1 MAKNLLL
8 YDKYNK
14 VINTTLD
21 VKGTTGYITIE
32 NLIPDTDYPEGEFY
46 VGWEVEGKILPK
58 AIVPEFTTLR
68 QMREKLVI
76 VYFSDLTEQ
85 QLVDIKGD
93 SAYKIALDNG
103 FNGTQKEWLESLKG
117 EPGEPGRQGDPGR
130 DGVDITEGGSAYEI
144 ALAEGFQGTREE
156 WLESLKGEPGEPG
169 KPGEKGDPGEDGFG
183 VDGASAYEIALDN
196 GFVGNIQDFLDS
208 LVGEPGR
215 DGQDGNDGLS
225 AYQIAKEYG
234 YKGTEQEWLDSLE
247 GKDGKDG
254 NNGQDGNDGLS
265 AYEVAKEQGYNGTEQ
280 EWMESLVGEKGEKGV
295 DGKDSTQR
303 NFRDLT
309 IVADIP
315 LQFEG
320 YKEELTLNNTSWYYP
335 QGIAV
340 DNDYY
345 YIAYGSPSNNAKT
358 ILVVYDKEFNTVCKY
373 YLGYQYTESMY
384 IEQTNQ
390 NRYLYCQYDTGYISK
405 FDISNIQRNT
415 NTVDIGTPV
424 ERYNVGILYRF
435 AKTDDGWI
443 VEQNNQSKGVYTQQ
457 DTLVLYGNDLQT
469 RKGVITTFPSSHNEL
484 EKISVKRQGL
494 TYTNGGI
501 KYIVGGLYR
510 PETDLTPHTS
520 QGVLSINGNG
530 IISDDYTY
538 SPYEIISYL
547 NTENKNYDR
556 VEHEGAYT
564 FNNELY
570 SIIGYRDSAVDE
582 SKNNGLLVVKYG
594 SEDKTMTLT
603 KSPILNTPNSNYNPY
618 KTTINGKLVNEFTG
632 DEITSLESLIAYM
645 ANSHISNIVFYT
657 SRANITDLDGKTLP
671 SAVRVEVENHNNLT
685 FFVTYKGSSL
695 NEFYLVTYNSNT
707 STFTVTKSGKEKRVE
722 GIDLLSIDYSVKMY
736 VFKATNIPSGISSY
750 GFVEVRTDGD
760 VRRMIYNPYNSW
772 DSYLN
777 IYHSG
782 TWQGW
787 KKVTTVS

>member
-1 MAKNLLL
+1 MYPYKNKDLEVNIQTGTIKRGNHGILFYSEDKGTASIRIKITDNNRNIDFTKIDL
-8 YDKYNK
+8 VPHLDLFMEDGSIFKDEKVTIANPTIGLIKYNIPEN
-14 VINTTLD
+14 VIKHVGQVNAKIILKNENKSIHVADFYFTIGDSGIEGAVEKEVSVNIVDDAVRRIIQENAIELLGDGFKDD
-21 VKGTTGYITIE
+21 VALELQEYVNKNKEDFRGY
-32 NLIPDTDYPEGEFY
+32 
-46 VGWEVEGKILPK
+46 
-58 AIVPEFTTLR
+58 
-68 QMREKLVI
+68 
-76 VYFSDLTEQ
+76 
-85 QLVDIKGD
+85 KGD
-93 SAYKIALDNG
+93 TG
-103 FNGTQKEWLESLKG
+103 Q
-117 EPGEPGRQGDPGR
+117 QGLRGP
-130 DGVDITEGGSAYEI
+130 
-144 ALAEGFQGTREE
+144 QG
-156 WLESLKGEPGEPG
+156 P
-169 KPGEKGDPGEDGFG
+169 KGDPGEQGPEGKQGLQGERGLRGEQGSQGMRGPEGPKGDKGDRG
-183 VDGASAYEIALDN
+183 EQ
-196 GFVGNIQDFLDS
+196 GN
-208 LVGEPGR
+208 
-215 DGQDGNDGLS
+215 N
-225 AYQIAKEYG
+225 
-234 YKGTEQEWLDSLE
+234 
-247 GKDGKDG
+247 GKDGI
-254 NNGQDGNDGLS
+254 
-265 AYEVAKEQGYNGTEQ
+265 
-280 EWMESLVGEKGEKGV
+280 

-309 IVADIP
+309 IIADIP

-345 YIAYGSPSNNAKT
+345 YIAYGTPSNNAKT
-358 ILVVYDKEFNTVCKY
+358 ILVIYDKEFNTVCKY

-415 NTVDIGTPV
+415 NTVEIGTPIQK
-424 ERYNVGILYRF
+424 YNVGILYRF
-435 AKTDDGWI
+435 TKTDDGWI

-538 SPYEIISYL
+538 SPYEIINYL
-547 NTENKNYDR
+547 NAENKNYDR

-564 FNNELY
+564 FNNEMY
-570 SIIGYRDSAVDE
+570 SMIGYRDSAVDE
-582 SKNNGLLVVKYG
+582 SKNNGLLIVKYG
-594 SEDKTMTLT
+594 SEDKTITLT
-603 KSPILNTPNSNYNPY
+603 KSPILNVPNSNYNPY

-645 ANSHISNIVFYT
+645 ASSHISNIVFYT
-657 SRANITDLDGKTLP
+657 SRANITDLDGNTLP
-671 SAVRVEVENHNNLT
+671 TALRVEVENHNNLT

-750 GFVEVRTDGD
+750 GFLEVRTDGD
-760 VRRMIYNPYNSW
+760 IRRMIYNPYNSW